1 MTERRKKRRS
11 CTYLRRFA
19 KASIDVLSDVT
30 RLSRVASRQIKENY
44 NCPLRATLIS
54 KRNLFHEIKIDRGA
68 VAITR
73 VTRGKTDRS
82 GLWVKRRKVA
92 RSVRTSQHGN
102 ATGFLG
108 RSSDVRQR
116 YTAAHSPANFPSTA
130 FTGGVRLRKPTRK
143 PEEAASTRVAA
154 RFVGTRPSG
163 QK

>member
-73 VTRGKTDRS
+73 VTRGKRTDLDS
-82 GLWVKRRKVA
+82 GLKEGKLRA
-92 RSVRTSQHGN
+92 LYERSRSTEPLP
-102 ATGFLG
+102 GFL
-108 RSSDVRQR
+108 DVRPMCDSVTPPRTVPQTFHR
-116 YTAAHSPANFPSTA
+116 RHLPAAFAYGS
-130 FTGGVRLRKPTRK
+130 LRGNR
-143 PEEAASTRVAA
+143 RRRRA
-154 RFVGTRPSG
+154 RE
-163 QK
+163 